1 MTYQSIDHYNKSS
14 NYKVTDPRGPFL
26 REVDILHMAKNLN
39 KATLEKQ
46 KVLAFLDAEDS
57 KIPANPGMN
66 NEKHGSDFDKMFE
79 ASMREQ
85 DFKVGDVV
93 TGTVV
98 EVQSDYVLVDI
109 NYKSEGLIDINEF
122 RMVDGVRDVKPN
134 DKVEVLIDR
143 IENENGMIVLS
154 KDKADMLRAWTDISK
169 AAENEEVIE
178 GVVVA
183 KVKGGLSVDIGVKA
197 FLPGSQIDLRPVRNM
212 DVYIGKKYKFKV
224 IKFNKKRGNIVLSR
238 RALLEEERES
248 LKTQTLDAMKEGSI
262 VTGTVKNI
270 TDYGAFIDLGGMD
283 GLLHITDMSWGRVK
297 HPSEIL
303 NVGDEIQVKVLKYD
317 NEKER
322 VSLGVKQL
330 QADPWESVR
339 AEFAIGKKLQGKV
352 VSVAEYGAFVEL
364 GEGVEGLIHVSE
376 MSWTKRVKHANQ
388 IVNVGD
394 TVDVVVLEV
403 DSENRRISLGMKQLQ
418 TNPWVEMKESYPP
431 GTIIEGEVKSVT
443 DFGIFVGIE
452 EGIDGLVH
460 ISDFSWTKRVNHPS
474 EMYAKGQKVRVVV
487 LGVDIENERFSLGIK
502 QLESDPWSNIESK
515 YVIGTQHDVKVT
527 KLADFGAFVELES
540 DIEGL
545 IHISELTT
553 DKINH
558 PEEFAK
564 VGSTIRAEVITIDK
578 DARKIGLSSK
588 LVKLREQKADVE
600 DYVKKA
606 TSTSKT
612 SLGDVFGD
620 QLKNMKS

>member
-1 MTYQSIDHYNKSS
+1 MYMS
-14 NYKVTDPRGPFL
+14 
-26 REVDILHMAKNLN
+26 KNMN
-39 KATLEKQ
+39 KAQLEKQ
-46 KVLAFLDAEDS
+46 KVLTFLDQADKDVAS
-57 KIPANPGMN
+57 NPGLN
-66 NEKHGSDFDKMFE
+66 NEKHAGDFEKLFE
-79 ASMREQ
+79 QSMKEQ
-85 DFKVGDVV
+85 DFRMGDVV

-109 NYKSEGLIDINEF
+109 NYKSEGLIPIDEF
-122 RMVDGVRDVKPN
+122 RVVDGVRSVKPG
-134 DKVEVLIDR
+134 DTVEVLIDR
-143 IENENGMIVLS
+143 IENENGMIGLS
-154 KDKADMLRAWTDISK
+154 KNKADMMRAWTDISK

-178 GVVVA
+178 GTVIA
-183 KVKGGLSVDIGVKA
+183 KVKGGLEVDIGVKA

-248 LKTQTLDAMKEGSI
+248 MRTQTLDQIKEGSV
-262 VTGTVKNI
+262 VTGVVKNI

-297 HPSEIL
+297 HPSELL

-317 NEKER
+317 TEKER
-322 VSLGVKQL
+322 VSLGMKQM
-330 QADPWESVR
+330 QPDPWETVK
-339 AEFAIGKKLQGKV
+339 AGYPVGAKLKGKV
-352 VSVAEYGAFVEL
+352 VSLAEYGAFVEI

-376 MSWTKRVKHANQ
+376 MSWTKRVKHPSQ

-394 TVDVVVLEV
+394 EVEVQVLEV
-403 DSENRRISLGMKQLQ
+403 DPETRRISLGMKQLQ
-418 TNPWVEMKESYPP
+418 QNPWVELKESYQP

-443 DFGIFVGIE
+443 DFGIFVGVE

-474 EMYAKGQKVRVVV
+474 EMFAKGQKVRAVV
-487 LGVDIENERFSLGIK
+487 LGVDIENERFSLGLK

-515 YVIGTQHDVKVT
+515 YAVGTQHDVKVT
-527 KLADFGAFVELES
+527 KTADFGVFVELES

-553 DKINH
+553 ERINK
-558 PEEFAK
+558 PEDFVQ
-564 VGSTIRAEVITIDK
+564 VGGVLKAEVISIDK

-588 LVKLREQKADVE
+588 LVKLRESKADVD

-606 TSTSKT
+606 TSTSKST
-612 SLGDVFGD
+612 LGDLFGD
-620 QLKNMKS
+620 QFKKQ

>member
-1 MTYQSIDHYNKSS
+1 MNKTLS
-14 NYKVTDPRGPFL
+14 K
-26 REVDILHMAKNLN
+26 REK
-39 KATLEKQ
+39 EKLS
-46 KVLAFLDAEDS
+46 VLAMLDAEDS
-57 KIPANPGMN
+57 KIQANPGLN
-66 NEKHGSDFDKMFE
+66 NQAAGGEFEKLFS
-79 ASMREQ
+79 ASTKEQ
-85 DFKVGDVV
+85 DFRVGDVV

-109 NYKSEGLIDINEF
+109 NYKSEGLIPINEF
-122 RMVDGVRDVKPN
+122 RVVDGVRQVKAG
-134 DKVEVLIDR
+134 DKIEVLIDR
-143 IENENGMIVLS
+143 IENDNGMIALS

-169 AAENEEVIE
+169 AAENEEIIE

-212 DVYIGKKYKFKV
+212 DVYLGKKYKFKV

-238 RALLEEERES
+238 RAILEEERDS
-248 LKTQTLDAMKEGSI
+248 LKAQTADTMKEGAT
-262 VTGTVKNI
+262 VVGLVKNV
-270 TDYGAFIDLGGMD
+270 TDYGAFIDLGGLD

-297 HPSEIL
+297 HPSELI
-303 NVGDEIQVKVLKYD
+303 NVGDEITVKILKYD
-317 NEKER
+317 TEKER
-322 VSLGVKQL
+322 VSLGLKQL
-330 QADPWESVR
+330 TEDPW
-339 AEFAIGKKLQGKV
+339 ANIKDTYKIGAKVKGKV

-364 GEGVEGLIHVSE
+364 GDGVEGLIHVSE

-388 IVNVGD
+388 VVQ
-394 TVDVVVLEV
+394 VDQEVEVQVLEV
-403 DSENRRISLGMKQLQ
+403 DTENRRISLGMKQLQ
-418 TNPWVEMKESYPP
+418 ANPWVEMKESYPP

-474 EMYAKGQKVRVVV
+474 EMFAKGQKIRAVV
-487 LGVDIENERFSLGIK
+487 LGVDSENERFSLGVK
-502 QLESDPWSNIESK
+502 QLEGDPWSQIEGK
-515 YVIGTQHDVKVT
+515 YGIGTQHDVKVT
-527 KLADFGAFVELES
+527 KTTDFGAFVELAA

-553 DKINH
+553 DKIASV
-558 PEEFAK
+558 EDFVK
-564 VGSTIRAEVITIDK
+564 VGQTVKAEVISIDK

-588 LVKLREQKADVE
+588 LVKLREQKADVD

-612 SLGDVFGD
+612 SFGDMFGD
-620 QLKNMKS
+620 QLKNLKTDKT

>member
-1 MTYQSIDHYNKSS
+1 MRDGFPQ
-14 NYKVTDPRGPFL
+14 
-26 REVDILHMAKNLN
+26 EVCIYSMGKTLN
-39 KATLEKQ
+39 KTQQERQ

-57 KIPANPGMN
+57 NVPSNPGLN
-66 NEKHGSDFDKMFE
+66 TDVKGSDFEKLFTQ
-79 ASMREQ
+79 SMAEQ

-109 NYKSEGLIDINEF
+109 NYKSEGLIAINEF
-122 RMVDGVRDVKPN
+122 RVVDGVREVKPG

-154 KDKADMLRAWTDISK
+154 KDKADMLRAWNDISK

-178 GVVVA
+178 GTVVA

-248 LKTQTLDAMKEGSI
+248 LKTQTLDAMKEGSVVKGI
-262 VTGTVKNI
+262 VKNI

-283 GLLHITDMSWGRVK
+283 GLLHITDMSWGRIK

-303 NVGDEIQVKVLKYD
+303 NVGDEIDVKVLKYD
-317 NEKER
+317 QEKER
-322 VSLGVKQL
+322 VSLGLKQL
-330 QADPWESVR
+330 QADPWESVVAR
-339 AEFAIGKKLQGKV
+339 FPVGTKTKGKI
-352 VSVAEYGAFVEL
+352 VSLAEYGAFVEL
-364 GEGVEGLIHVSE
+364 DAGVEGLIHVSE
-376 MSWTKRVKHANQ
+376 MSWTKRVKHPSAL
-388 IVNVGD
+388 VNVGD
-394 TVDVVVLEV
+394 EVDVQVLEV
-403 DSENRRISLGMKQLQ
+403 DTANRRISLGMKQLMP
-418 TNPWVEMKESYPP
+418 NPWIELRDSYVP

-443 DFGIFVGIE
+443 DFGIFVGVE

-460 ISDFSWTKRVNHPS
+460 ISDFSWTRRVNHPS
-474 EMYAKGQKVRVVV
+474 EMFAKGAKVRAVV
-487 LGVDIENERFSLGIK
+487 LGVDVENERFSLGIK
-502 QLESDPWSNIESK
+502 QLEADPWSNIESK
-515 YVIGTQHDVKVT
+515 YAIGTQHDVKVT
-527 KLADFGAFVELES
+527 KVADFGAFVELEA

-545 IHISELTT
+545 IHISELST

-558 PEEFAK
+558 PQDFVK
-564 VGSTIRAEVITIDK
+564 PGDTLKAEVISIDK

-588 LVKLREQKADVE
+588 LIKLREQKADVD
-600 DYVKKA
+600 DYARKA

-612 SLGDVFGD
+612 SFGDLFAD
-620 QLKNMKS
+620 QLKNIKTDGKN

>member
-1 MTYQSIDHYNKSS
+1 MTKQ
-14 NYKVTDPRGPFL
+14 
-26 REVDILHMAKNLN
+26 MN
-39 KATLEKQ
+39 KAELEKQ

-57 KIPANPGMN
+57 KVAANPGIYGAAKS
-66 NEKHGSDFDKMFE
+66 EKGEFDSLFE
-79 ASMREQ
+79 ASMKEQ

-93 TGTVV
+93 TGSVV

-109 NYKSEGLIDINEF
+109 NYKSEGLIAINEF
-122 RMVDGVRDVKPN
+122 RIVDGVRDVKAG

-178 GVVVA
+178 GTVVA

-212 DVYIGKKYKFKV
+212 DVYLGKKFKFKV

-238 RALLEEERES
+238 RALLEEERDS
-248 LKTQTLDAMKEGSI
+248 LRSQTLDTMAEGSV
-262 VTGTVKNI
+262 VTGIVKNI

-297 HPSEIL
+297 HPSEML

-317 NEKER
+317 KEKER
-322 VSLGVKQL
+322 VSLGMKQL
-330 QADPWESVR
+330 HNDPWESVK
-339 AEFAIGKKLQGKV
+339 ASYPSGAKLKGKV
-352 VSVAEYGAFVEL
+352 VSLAEYGAFIEL
-364 GEGVEGLIHVSE
+364 GEGIEGLIHVSE
-376 MSWTKRVKHANQ
+376 MSWTKRVKHPSQ

-394 TVDVVVLEV
+394 EVEVVVLEV
-403 DSENRRISLGMKQLQ
+403 DTENRRISLGMKQLQ
-418 TNPWVEMKESYPP
+418 QNPWIELKESYAP

-443 DFGIFVGIE
+443 DFGIFIGIE

-474 EMYAKGQKVRVVV
+474 EMFTKGQKVRAVV

-502 QLESDPWSNIESK
+502 QLESDPWANIENK
-515 YVIGTQHDVKVT
+515 YAIGTQHDVKVT
-527 KLADFGAFVELES
+527 KTADFGAFVELES

-553 DKINH
+553 DKINTVEDFIK
-558 PEEFAK
+558 PGQSVK
-564 VGSTIRAEVITIDK
+564 AEVISIDK
-578 DARKIGLSSK
+578 DARKIGLSAK
-588 LVKLREQKADVE
+588 LVKLRESKADVD

-606 TSTSKT
+606 TATSKST
-612 SLGDVFGD
+612 FGDLFAD
-620 QLKNMKS
+620 QLKNMKTDKQ